1 MKSLQ
6 DAKHGEYFDS
16 PMFCMHTFK
25 WYLRIL
31 PHGRSS
37 SRTNISCELN
47 LVSLPPKLGYVSI
60 KIKQYLSE
68 LNIFHLFNEMTVDCR
83 TNHTSFKW
91 NLAPSAISIQDSKS
105 LNIGVYI
112 TLLDVY
118 DPYGE
123 LLTSNYISPKS
134 LVTNKSDSHKP
145 ATDTYTLE
153 IFEHPNAD
161 PFHEK
166 LCIGFMRNVSVIFDD
181 KINHDIIDLC
191 AVYCSNN
198 WCTVHMMKQAKSGT
212 NFDSRTFP
220 AHKFSWFVRLY
231 PAGTFSS
238 GTWSWGASGGFI
250 GYLYITAVATNVA
263 SVIAHC
269 KLYFIELNIQI
280 SKYFTFS
287 PKQQFLEFDT
297 GLKQTD
303 IQHLKS
309 MTINVEIALL
319 DVYDDRGNNLTSKYV
334 TPYLVYNNLWMKD
347 VKLQLQSHLEA
358 RYECEYIN
366 DVYDGGDKDNIIE
379 FVGDKTCSLFPDLEI
394 KVADT
399 KNSGWNWTWNSF
411 GSNIDI
417 ELHSKVDSIM
427 CTMKELT
434 MKIQKIEELMMK
446 TTDVTKEENDVKLT
460 VSPDG
465 VINDNVKQWLEKE
478 VKLGQYVNLFCL
490 NGFDTLDIIKLIT
503 MDTLNQIGIKKV
515 GHKLKILHHVKQ
527 LKQNIDN
534 DL

>member
-1 MKSLQ
+1 MTNTLDLLTQTYIWTIAATLKPKNELICNGYIKSNYNKATPWEIIELCATYYSYEGTTMKSLQ

-25 WYLRIL
+25 WYLRIYA
-31 PHGRSS
+31 HGRSS

-198 WCTVHMMKQAKSGT
+198 WCTVHMMKQ
-212 NFDSRTFP
+212 
-220 AHKFSWFVRLY
+220 
-231 PAGTFSS
+231 
-238 GTWSWGASGGFI
+238 
-250 GYLYITAVATNVA
+250 
-263 SVIAHC
+263 
-269 KLYFIELNIQI
+269 
-280 SKYFTFS
+280 
-287 PKQQFLEFDT
+287 
-297 GLKQTD
+297 
-303 IQHLKS
+303 
-309 MTINVEIALL
+309 
-319 DVYDDRGNNLTSKYV
+319 
-334 TPYLVYNNLWMKD
+334 
-347 VKLQLQSHLEA
+347 
-358 RYECEYIN
+358 
-366 DVYDGGDKDNIIE
+366 
-379 FVGDKTCSLFPDLEI
+379 
-394 KVADT
+394 
-399 KNSGWNWTWNSF
+399 
-411 GSNIDI
+411 
-417 ELHSKVDSIM
+417 
-427 CTMKELT
+427 
-434 MKIQKIEELMMK
+434 
-446 TTDVTKEENDVKLT
+446 
-460 VSPDG
+460 
-465 VINDNVKQWLEKE
+465 
-478 VKLGQYVNLFCL
+478 
-490 NGFDTLDIIKLIT
+490 
-503 MDTLNQIGIKKV
+503 
-515 GHKLKILHHVKQ
+515 
-527 LKQNIDN
+527 
-534 DL
+534 